1 VVAQVESAYMDD
13 RALEVLLHDLESP
26 SSERKESFADKDRV
40 CQAICAFAN
49 DMTSSGRPGY
59 IFIGATDDGEPAGT
73 PITDQ
78 LLLDLTALRS
88 DGRILPQPRMV
99 VEKHVLLGAPM
110 AVVEVHP
117 ADLPPVR
124 YKGVV
129 WIRVGPRRDRA
140 NEAEERALSE
150 RRANVAGR
158 TWDARPCDEAA
169 LGDLALDLFTTY
181 RSYAVARDVVDENH
195 REVEEQLASLRFFD
209 RRATKPTNAGVLV
222 MGKDPK
228 YFVAGAYVQVVRY
241 SGTTQATDVSMQ
253 REIDGDLLSVLRLL
267 DDLAKELVAAK
278 PVAVSSLREELV
290 FEYPVEAMRE
300 SLVNAVIHRDYE
312 SNTPTVVSIFS
323 DRIEIQNP
331 GSLYGDAR
339 LEDFP
344 GVTAYRNPVLAEAAK
359 VLGYVNRFGRG
370 LPRIVESM
378 RKNGSSA
385 PRIEPKSGH
394 FLVVLPRHA

>member
-1 VVAQVESAYMDD
+1 MDD
-13 RALEVLLHDLESP
+13 RVLETLLRDLESP
-26 SSERKESFADKDRV
+26 ASERKASFADKDRV

-49 DMTSSGRPGY
+49 DMATSGQPGY
-59 IFIGATDDGEPAGT
+59 IFIGANDDGSPAGT
-73 PITDQ
+73 PITDA
-78 LLLDLTALRS
+78 LLLNLTALRS

-99 VEKHVLLGAPM
+99 VEKRVLFGSPM
-110 AVVEVHP
+110 AVIEVYP

-124 YKGVV
+124 FNGVV

-150 RRANVAGR
+150 RRATVSGR
-158 TWDARPCDEAA
+158 TWDARPGDEATQE
-169 LGDLALDLFTTY
+169 DLVLDLFTTY
-181 RSYAVARDVVDENH
+181 RTYAVAREVVDENQ
-195 REVEEQLASLRFFD
+195 RTIEQQLASLRFFD
-209 RRATKPTNAGVLV
+209 RRAGKPTNAGVLL

-228 YFVAGAYVQVVRY
+228 YFVPGAYIQVVRY
-241 SGTTQATDVSMQ
+241 LGNTQAADVSMQ
-253 REIDGDLLSVLRLL
+253 REIDGDLFSVLRVL
-267 DDLAKELVAAK
+267 DELAKELVAAR
-278 PVAVSSLREELV
+278 PVAISGLREELV
-290 FEYPVEAMRE
+290 FEYPVEALRE

-312 SNTPTVVSIFS
+312 SNSPTVISIFD

-370 LPRIVESM
+370 VPRILESM
-378 RKNGSSA
+378 QKNGSSP
-385 PRIEPKSGH
+385 PRIEPKLGH
-394 FLVVLPRHA
+394 FLVVLPRHT

>member
-1 VVAQVESAYMDD
+1 MGRMDD
-13 RALEVLLHDLESP
+13 RALEALLRDLESP
-26 SSERKESFADKDRV
+26 SSERKESLSDKDRV

-49 DMTSSGRPGY
+49 DVTSSGRPGY
-59 IFIGATDDGEPAGT
+59 IFIGAKDDGSPAHT
-73 PITDQ
+73 PITDK
-78 LLLDLTALRS
+78 LLLELTELRS

-99 VEKHVLLGAPM
+99 VEKRVLLGAPM

-124 YKGVV
+124 FKGVV
-129 WIRVGPRRDRA
+129 WIRIGPRRDRA

-150 RRANVAGR
+150 RRASVSGR
-158 TWDARPCDEAA
+158 TWDARPCDEASKD
-169 LGDLALDLFTTY
+169 DLALDLFTTY
-181 RSYAVARDVVDENH
+181 RSYAVAREIVEENH
-195 REVEEQLASLRFFD
+195 RDIEEQLASLRFFD
-209 RRATKPTNAGVLV
+209 RRSVKPTNAGVLLL
-222 MGKDPK
+222 GKDPR
-228 YFVAGAYVQVVRY
+228 YFVEGAYIQVVRY
-241 SGTTQATDVSMQ
+241 LGNTQAADVSMQ

-267 DDLAKELVAAK
+267 DELAKELVGAK

-290 FEYPVEAMRE
+290 FEYPAEALRE
-300 SLVNAVIHRDYE
+300 SLVNAVVHRDYE
-312 SNTPTVVSIFS
+312 SNTPAIVSIFL

-370 LPRIVESM
+370 LPRIIESM
-378 RKNGSSA
+378 RKNGSSP
-385 PRIEPKSGH
+385 PRIEPRSGH
-394 FLVVLPRHA
+394 FLVVLPRHE